1 MTTDEKIQAVEEFLA
16 WRENA
21 HPVDPPAQL
30 VEAWRA
36 ALQVADDAALL
47 ARIRREWRDGLVTPE
62 EAHELLGLV
71 ARG

>member
-21 HPVDPPAQL
+21 HPTTAPIQL
-30 VEAWRA
+30 VETWRA
-36 ALQVADDAALL
+36 ALQAVDDAALL
-47 ARIRREWRDGLVTPE
+47 ADIRKEAAFVSTSDEALALVERI
-62 EAHELLGLV
+62 